1 MASQPPPAPALP
13 FAPPPAGGRVF
24 TAGRQVRS
32 TEVAPDGRLRLDT
45 LARYLQEIAE
55 DDVADSGWR
64 QPYVWLMRRITV
76 LAAGYPVLGD
86 RVTLATF
93 CSATGP
99 RWAERTTTLSRG
111 GTALLQGRAVWA
123 AVGRADGRP
132 SPLGDEFHRIYG
144 PATGGRTVSARLLLP
159 GPPEHGQAG
168 RAWPLRASDFDTAG
182 HVNNAVHW
190 AAIEDLLDGLSW
202 LPAVAEMEYPRPI
215 LAGARPRLLAG
226 RDEPGQLSAWLTDG
240 ARTLAAAR
248 LSAAGF
254 SAASPPG

>member
-1 MASQPPPAPALP
+1 MASQPPPAPAPP

-24 TAGRQVRS
+24 AAGRQVRS

-76 LAAGYPVLGD
+76 LAAGYPVMGD

-111 GTALLQGRAVWA
+111 GTVLLQGRAVWA
-123 AVGRADGRP
+123 AVGRGDGRP
-132 SPLGDEFHRIYG
+132 SPLGEEFHRIYG
-144 PATGGRTVSARLLLP
+144 PATGGRTVSARLSLP
-159 GPPEHGQAG
+159 GPPPAG
-168 RAWPLRASDFDTAG
+168 APDGGPPGRDWPLRASDFDTAR

-190 AAIEDLLDGLSW
+190 AAIEDLLDGLGW

-215 LAGARPRLLAG
+215 LSGTRPRLLASRPG
-226 RDEPGQLSAWLTDG
+226 PGQLSAWLTEG
-240 ARTLAAAR
+240 TRTLAAAR
-248 LSAAGF
+248 LAAG
-254 SAASPPG
+254 PPPA